1 MDHSYLT
8 KALEFHKKNQLKKAI
23 KIYIDLLDKP
33 EANKNQI
40 LFLLGTAYYQAK
52 NFKESINYFKNL
64 LSIEPNN
71 FHAYSNMALAQKEL
85 NQIDEAIFS
94 FNKSIEINPKF
105 SHSYNNLGNLYL
117 EQLKY
122 KDAIKC
128 YSEAINIEPEK
139 SFFLNRSICFYKINE
154 ISKAKNDLDKYGN
167 VHDHEKSF
175 FHYIDLLRY
184 EKNYSEILKILKISG
199 SKFNYEKLRKIE
211 IEAKIHL
218 DLTDDLIVVIN
229 KLKSKFDINFYS
241 GLYYYKI
248 NDIKKSKI
256 CFNEALIENPN
267 SSNLINNLALIAKD
281 EGNFTEAKKL
291 FNKSLSIDNNLND
304 SKVNLGLIYL
314 HEMDFKKGWDFYYFR
329 NKDISKLS
337 NNNLFEVKDIK
348 DKNRILVLN
357 EQGLG
362 DQLIYLHVLNKI
374 KDPDKFYFIVDD
386 RLYNLFTNYY
396 PDFHFVKNSSKVN
409 NSFDDFIFIADLL
422 KYFILS
428 PSDLNFSRPLF
439 PLHATQKKPNGVI
452 NCGVAWKSPNSNFQS
467 RVFKSLDLISILE
480 NIDIQELNYF
490 NLQYGN
496 IDDDINLVKEN
507 LNLDIK
513 IEDDLDYFN
522 DIESLL
528 SLISKLDLVITTS
541 NVTAHLAG
549 AVGKKT
555 YLLVPESIGRIW
567 YWHNSEIS
575 LWYPNTRQY
584 FYNENNFKEKLL
596 KVSNQIKD
604 DFLIS

>member
-23 KIYIDLLDKP
+23 KIYIDLLDKS

-40 LFLLGTAYYQAK
+40 LFLLATAYYQSK

-64 LSIEPNN
+64 LLIEPNN

-85 NQIDEAIFS
+85 NQINDAIFS

-154 ISKAKNDLDKYGN
+154 ISKAKNDLDNYGN

-184 EKNYSEILKILKISG
+184 EKNYSEILKNLKLSG

-218 DLTDDLIVVIN
+218 DLTDDVIVVIK

-248 NDIKKSKI
+248 NDIEKSKI
-256 CFNEALIENPN
+256 CFNNALIENPS
-267 SSNLINNLALIAKD
+267 SSNIINNLALIAKD

-291 FNKSLSIDNNLND
+291 FNKSLLIDNNLND

-337 NNNLFEVKDIK
+337 NNNLSEVNDIK
-348 DKNRILVLN
+348 DKNRILVFN

-362 DQLIYLHVLNKI
+362 DQLIYLNILNKI
-374 KDPDKFYFIVDD
+374 EDPDKFFFIVDD

-396 PDFHFVKNSSKVN
+396 PDFHFVKNNPKVIS
-409 NSFDDFIFIADLL
+409 SFDDFIFLADLQ

-428 PSDLNFSRPLF
+428 QSDLNFSRPLF
-439 PLHATQKKPNGVI
+439 PLQAPQKKPNGVI

-480 NIDIQELNYF
+480 NIDIQKLNYF
-490 NLQYGN
+490 SLQYGN
-496 IDDDINLVKEN
+496 IDDDINFVKEN
-507 LNLDIK
+507 LKINIK
-513 IEDDLDYFN
+513 IEDGLDYFN

-528 SLISKLDLVITTS
+528 RLISKLDLVITTS

-549 AVGKKT
+549 SIGKRT
-555 YLLVPESIGRIW
+555 YLLIPETTGRIW

-584 FYNENNFKEKLL
+584 FYNENNFKQTLL

-604 DFLIS
+604 DFLTV

>member
-1 MDHSYLT
+1 MDDIYLT

-23 KIYIDLLDKP
+23 KIYIDLLEKP
-33 EANKNQI
+33 RANKNQI
-40 LFLLGTAYYQAK
+40 LFLLGTAYYQSK
-52 NFKESINYFKNL
+52 NFKESIDYFNNL

-85 NQIDEAIFS
+85 NQIDQAIFS

-128 YSEAINIEPEK
+128 YSEAIKIEPEK
-139 SFFLNRSICFYKINE
+139 SFFLNRSICFFKINE
-154 ISKAKNDLDKYGN
+154 ISKAKNDLVNYGN

-175 FHYIDLLRY
+175 FHYIDILRY
-184 EKNYSEILKILKISG
+184 ENNYSEILKNLKLSG
-199 SKFNYEKLRKIE
+199 SKFDFEKLIKIE

-218 DLTDDLIVVIN
+218 GLTDDLIVVIN
-229 KLKSKFDINFYS
+229 KLKNNFDINFYT

-248 NDIKKSKI
+248 NEIENSKI
-256 CFNEALIENPN
+256 YFNKAFLENPN
-267 SSNLINNLALIAKD
+267 SSNLINNLALIARD
-281 EGNFTEAKKL
+281 EGNLTEAKKL

-374 KDPDKFYFIVDD
+374 KDPDKFFFIVDD
-386 RLYNLFTNYY
+386 RLYNLFINYY
-396 PDFHFVKNSSKVN
+396 PDFHFVKNTSEVME
-409 NSFDDFIFIADLL
+409 SFDKYIYLADLQ

-439 PLHATQKKPNGVI
+439 PLQTALKKLKGVI
-452 NCGVAWKSPNSNFQS
+452 NCGIAWKSPNSNFQS

-480 NIDIQELNYF
+480 NIDIQELIYF

-496 IDDDINLVKEN
+496 IDDDIDLVKEN
-507 LNLDIK
+507 LNLNIK

-528 SLISKLDLVITTS
+528 GLISKLDLVITTS

-549 AVGKKT
+549 SIGKRT
-555 YLLVPESIGRIW
+555 YLLVPEKTGRIW

-584 FYNENNFKEKLL
+584 FYNENNFKQTLL
-596 KVSNQIKD
+596 EVSDQIKD
-604 DFLIS
+604 DFLTA